1 MFAITRTTPVYCLG
15 TSPVHKTALEE
26 LARALGVARW
36 SEVRT
41 EMPATAAPGTIHLA
55 VLGESPIIQQLIQ
68 QGVFDLHDRPPDSDA
83 FAITE
88 HGGALIIAS
97 ISPRGLLQAVYEME
111 DFMARSPR
119 LPEGLKLRRSFAFS
133 RRIFHQQFSDWP
145 GTIDDLR
152 FISRF
157 GASHCLVC
165 HDWSGP
171 RRNLQGYVS
180 SAIFPDGV
188 EADVVAQQ
196 REGLRFLI
204 DGCAQFGLEPCL
216 WITELPCQGGPWVPA
231 EKRQAW
237 LKKFPAD
244 VLSDSGTYEGSVLCF
259 GHERVQ
265 AYYREIIR
273 KFRTD
278 FPEVATWFV
287 FGRDSGGEFCDPH
300 TCPRCKGLSLFDQRD
315 RFLRFLLEEGNAVR
329 PGLDVL
335 TTGWKWDHEPEAF
348 LKSQRALPPRCGVY
362 LAAEKDGWQA
372 ERQSHDFL
380 RAVRSVTRERNQPL
394 IGYDDFFWGDDT
406 VHQLGDIQDF
416 PLGIAAKLRR
426 WHELGV
432 DGIFDHWGT
441 AYSDLPSN
449 AIALREF
456 MLNPYAD
463 PVAITRDLAHAQ
475 FGPDAGEQ
483 VAIAWEALEQAHAIL
498 STACTWSPAQ
508 WPGWYNGKNYVPTPD
523 KLMEESI
530 RLSEGNGR
538 GEVLKPNG
546 AFPYNSG
553 GLADLLDQVAT
564 AWELATP
571 HYGRAITAMQNAW
584 KTAKAYPLGYS
595 YWWTGD
601 PATPTQRDHLGRQML
616 YLVSMAL
623 TGREIGLHF
632 ALHALSERLDHD
644 EDAFRAE
651 AAQLLTDDQAACID
665 VAAFFERIA
674 ANKPNAPW
682 AKWPAIYRRKA
693 DGIAAYLK
701 QQ

>member
-1 MFAITRTTPVYCLG
+1 MFAITRTTPVYCPG

-41 EMPATAAPGTIHLA
+41 EIPETAAPGTIHLA
-55 VLGESPIIQQLIQ
+55 VLGEAPIVTQLIR
-68 QGVFDLHDRPPDSDA
+68 QGIFDLHDRPPGSDA
-83 FAITE
+83 FAVAE
-88 HGGALIIAS
+88 HGGALVIAA
-97 ISPRGLLQAVYEME
+97 ISPRGLLQAVYEVE

-119 LPEGLKLRRSFAFS
+119 LPEGLSLKRAFAFS

-145 GTIDDLR
+145 GTIEDLR

-171 RRNLQGYVS
+171 RRNLQGYVTS
-180 SAIFPDGV
+180 EIFPDAV
-188 EADVVAQQ
+188 EADLVAKQ
-196 REGLRFLI
+196 REGLRFLL
-204 DGCAQFGLEPCL
+204 DGCAQYGLEPCL
-216 WITELPCQGGPWVPA
+216 WLTELPCQGGPWVPPA
-231 EKRQAW
+231 TRQAW

-244 VLSDSGTYEGSVLCF
+244 VLSDSGTYEGMVLCF
-259 GHERVQ
+259 GHEKVQ
-265 AYYREIIR
+265 AYYRELIR

-278 FPEVATWFV
+278 FPAVATWFV
-287 FGRDSGGEFCDPH
+287 FGRDSSGEFCDPK

-315 RFLRFLLEEGNAVR
+315 RFLRFLLTEGNAVR

-380 RAVRSVTRERNQPL
+380 RAVRAVTRERNQPL

-406 VHQLGDIQDF
+406 VHKLGDIQDF

-456 MLNPYAD
+456 MFNPYAD
-463 PVAITRDLAHAQ
+463 PVAVSRDLAHAQ

-483 VAIAWEALEQAHAIL
+483 VALAWESLERAHAIL

-523 KLMEESI
+523 GFMEESI

-538 GEVLKPNG
+538 GEALKPNG
-546 AFPYNSG
+546 AFPYNAG
-553 GLADLLDQVAT
+553 NLADLLEGVAS

-571 HYGRAITAMQNAW
+571 HYARAITAMQNAW
-584 KTAKAYPLGYS
+584 KIAKAYPLGYS

-616 YLVSMAL
+616 YIVSMAL

-632 ALHALSERLDHD
+632 ALHALSERVEHD
-644 EDAFRAE
+644 EQAYFAE
-651 AAQLLTDDQAACID
+651 AAQLLQDDHAACLD

-674 ANKPNAPW
+674 ANKPDAPW
-682 AKWPAIYRRKA
+682 AKWPAIYKRKA
-693 DGIAAYLK
+693 DGIATYLK
-701 QQ
+701 R